1 MIDINFHPFSN
12 SSRFERA
19 ICFLS
24 FFLFYCIIFFWKTS
38 KKKEEGDRMQH
49 FVSVFEK
56 ERLKGMFPF
65 LWCYNNF
72 FFGLLYFRL
81 LFIYSDI

>member
-19 ICFLS
+19 ICFS
-24 FFLFYCIIFFWKTS
+24 AFFLFYCIIFFWKTS